1 MNEKHK
7 KTCKYLKYIEQVF
20 ILAST
25 VIGCVIISAFT
36 SLVSVPVGIASSA
49 VDIEIFVITVE
60 TKKCKAII
68 NRNKKKH
75 GKIGL
80 PGKPKLNTIK
90 YLMFKALIDSYISH
104 DEFVSVKYA
113 LTYDDT
119 KEEIKDLKSSSINE

>member
-1 MNEKHK
+1 MNEKRK

-104 DEFVSVKYA
+104 DEFVSV
-113 LTYDDT
+113 
-119 KEEIKDLKSSSINE
+119 N